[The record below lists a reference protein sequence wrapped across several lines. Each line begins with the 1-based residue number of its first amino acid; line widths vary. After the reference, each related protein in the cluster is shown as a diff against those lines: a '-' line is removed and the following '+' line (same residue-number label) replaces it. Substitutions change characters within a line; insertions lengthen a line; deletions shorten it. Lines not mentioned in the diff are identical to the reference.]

1 MKWYD
6 YLRISGKII
15 TRFVLVAVI
24 IGIMSLITA
33 YCMIGKGVGGTAVLE
48 PAGAAYVM
56 IFRTIVIILIT
67 ILIGVKTARD
77 VSRPIRKI
85 AELLDLA
92 AQGKLASNKPVLSPG
107 EMDALQDSFFL
118 LVRQLEQRTV
128 NIDSLTKTLKE
139 MEVETARILEEA
151 SCQKPESSGND
162 PDMLSFH
169 SLFEDIEAL
178 TEDLA
183 KGDLDSRIDLTKYD
197 EEFLIAAENINRAV
211 SAVVNPLYLITS
223 KMDQI
228 GKGEIPQ
235 KISEECTGW
244 FCSMKS
250 STNSCVDGLA
260 SLNDI
265 KHALVKMESNDF
277 SGKVS
282 GNYQG
287 LFREI
292 ATSINTISDQ
302 ILSIVDVLDELCRG
316 DLKTLPKLKSFGRRS
331 ENDMLNPGIIAMM
344 ENIKALSEE
353 TNSLSSA
360 AIEGKLSTRGDAGKF
375 SGEFEGI
382 ILGFNKTLDA
392 VTHSA
397 YEVIDVLGKF
407 ANGNLNAS
415 VSGNYQGDHAAIKH
429 AINNTITNI
438 SAYVREISVVLSE
451 ISSGNLNIEI
461 TMEHKG
467 DFEEIGDSLKRMIH
481 TLNQVMTDFSNA
493 ADQVSNGSRQVSM
506 GSQSLAQGS
515 TEQASSIQELTA
527 SVSEIAE
534 KSRDNAVK
542 ANEVYQL
549 AKGARDGGAKGN
561 QTMVEMLQSMKDI
574 NDSSINISKIIKVI
588 DDIAFQTNIL
598 ALNAA
603 VEAARAGSHGKGF
616 AVVAE
621 EVRNLAARSA
631 KAAEETTAL
640 IEGSIQKA
648 QTGTKITNEI
658 AAVLKEIAEGAV
670 ISTEKLSIIAAA
682 SNEQAVGI
690 SQINSGIE
698 QISRVIQNNSATAE
712 QSAAASEALSR
723 QAELLKEMVSG
734 FKRKDMG
741 SNRFLLADNHSLEF
755 NGMIAGKKESHRY

>member
-6 YLRISGKII
+6 YLKISGKII
-15 TRFVLVAVI
+15 SRFVLVAVMVGVI
-24 IGIMSLITA
+24 SLITA
-33 YCMIGKGVGGTAVLE
+33 YIMIERGVGGASVLE
-48 PAGAAYVM
+48 PASAAFVM
-56 IFRTIVIILIT
+56 IFGNAVIIIIT
-67 ILIGVKTARD
+67 ILIGFKTAQE
-77 VSRPIRKI
+77 VSLPIRKI
-85 AELLDLA
+85 AELFDLA
-92 AQGKLASNKPVLSPG
+92 AHGKLSSGKSLLSSG

-118 LVRQLEQRTV
+118 LIRQLEQRTA
-128 NIDSLTKTLKE
+128 DFDALAKTLKE
-139 MEVETARILEEA
+139 MEMETARILEEA
-151 SCQKPESSGND
+151 SNQKPESCDND
-162 PDMLSFH
+162 SDMLRYR
-169 SLFEDIEAL
+169 SLFKDIEVL
-178 TEDLA
+178 TEDLT
-183 KGDLDSRIDLTKYD
+183 KGNLDSRIDITKH
-197 EEFLIAAENINRAV
+197 EEDVLITANNINRAV
-211 SAVVNPLYLITS
+211 NAIVSPLYLVTS
-223 KMDQI
+223 KMEQI

-235 KISEECTGW
+235 KISEECSGW

-250 STNSCVDGLA
+250 STNSCVEGLE
-260 SLNDI
+260 SLKDI
-265 KHALVKMESNDF
+265 KLALEQMQVNNFDAKA
-277 SGKVS
+277 SGS
-282 GNYQG
+282 YQG
-287 LFREI
+287 IFFEI
-292 ATSINTISDQ
+292 AESINT
-302 ILSIVDVLDELCRG
+302 LSVDINSIIDVLDELCKG
-316 DLKTLPKLKSFGRRS
+316 QLNALPELKSNGRRS
-331 ENDMLNPGIIAMM
+331 ENDTLIPRIIALM

-353 TNSLSSA
+353 TSSLSKA
-360 AIEGKLSTRGDAGKF
+360 AIEGKLSTRGDADKF
-375 SGEFEGI
+375 SGEFQCI
-382 ILGFNKTLDA
+382 ILGFNQTLDA
-392 VTHSA
+392 VTDSA
-397 YEVIDVLGKF
+397 YEGIQVLREF
-407 ANGNLNAS
+407 ASGNLKAS

-429 AINNTITNI
+429 AINNTITTI
-438 SAYVREISVVLSE
+438 SAYVQEISTVLSE
-451 ISSGNLNIEI
+451 ISSRNLNIEI
-461 TMEHKG
+461 TLEHKG
-467 DFEEIGDSLKRMIH
+467 DFKEIGNSLKQIIH

-493 ADQVSNGSRQVSM
+493 ADQVSNGSNQVSM

-527 SVSEIAE
+527 SIAEIAE
-534 KSRDNAVK
+534 KSKDNAAK

-682 SNEQAVGI
+682 SNEQAAGI

-712 QSAAASEALSR
+712 QSAAASEELSQ
-723 QAELLKEMVSG
+723 QAVLLKEMVTE
-734 FKRKDMG
+734 FKRRDLE
-741 SNRFLLADNHSLEF
+741 SNRFSLSDNHPPLSER
-755 NGMIAGKKESHRY
+755 MIAGNTGSRY